1 MINLHVPETFAVIL
15 GLSIIISLF
24 FGSAVASPDDG
35 SWKPLEFLA
44 IAENSGFIPSIEY
57 PPIITVQ
64 SELSEGLGWEGQHAW
79 SLSKALHVVV
89 SVTESGSD
97 QAAPIP
103 GHRIRIRSQSSLPC
117 IIEQGNE
124 RFEDCSL
131 SSSDSMDFVT
141 NMMGRVSFS
150 VPLDGIDSFDDAFPP
165 LWIQSSAMPETEW

>member
-1 MINLHVPETFAVIL
+1 MALAITL
-15 GLSIIISLF
+15 LSIVISLINAQRADAINEDIKP
-24 FGSAVASPDDG
+24 FGFLSLLND
-35 SWKPLEFLA
+35 PLFAHRPL
-44 IAENSGFIPSIEY
+44 SSLPM
-57 PPIITVQ
+57 ITVQ

>member
-1 MINLHVPETFAVIL
+1 MALLIIF
-15 GLSIIISLF
+15 LSMAISLLNAQRADAQNEDIKP
-24 FGSAVASPDDG
+24 FGFLSLLND
-35 SWKPLEFLA
+35 PLITDRLF
-44 IAENSGFIPSIEY
+44 PSL
-57 PPIITVQ
+57 PIIKVQ

-97 QAAPIP
+97 QASPIP
-103 GHRIRIRSQSSLPC
+103 GHRIRIRSQSPLPC

-124 RFEDCSL
+124 RFEDCSF
-131 SSSDSMDFVT
+131 SASDSMDFVT

-165 LWIQSSAMPETEW
+165 LWIQSSSMPETEW